1 MKTIVIIDDEFGL
14 ADVLSATLS
23 DSGFRVHVASNGVQ
37 GLAVVREHSP
47 DLVIL
52 DYMMPILDGPGVLH
66 AMQADE
72 RMANIPVLMMSSLPE
87 ATVRARCVG
96 FAAFLRKP
104 FAFEV
109 LLDAVE
115 QAVGPGAGPGIL

>member
-23 DSGFRVHVASNGVQ
+23 DSGFRVHVASNGAQ
-37 GLAVVREHSP
+37 GLDAVREQSP

-66 AMQADE
+66 AMKADE

-87 ATVRARCVG
+87 ATVRVRCMG
-96 FAAFLRKP
+96 FVAFLRKP

-109 LLDAVE
+109 LLEAVE
-115 QAVGPGAGPGIL
+115 KAVGPGAGSAV

>member
-1 MKTIVIIDDEFGL
+1 LKTIVIIDDEFGL

-37 GLAVVREHSP
+37 GLAAVREQSP

-52 DYMMPILDGPGVLH
+52 DYMMPILDGPGVLR
-66 AMQADE
+66 AMHADE
-72 RMANIPVLMMSSLPE
+72 RMAKIPVLLMSSLPE
-87 ATVRARCVG
+87 STVRARCAG
-96 FAAFLRKP
+96 FTAFLHKP

-115 QAVGPGAGPGIL
+115 KAVGPGAAPDRL

>member
-1 MKTIVIIDDEFGL
+1 
-14 ADVLSATLS
+14 
-23 DSGFRVHVASNGVQ
+23 VASNGVQ
-37 GLAVVREHSP
+37 GLAMVREQSP

-66 AMQADE
+66 AMQADD

-87 ATVRARCVG
+87 STVRARCVAIVG
-96 FAAFLRKP
+96 FLRKP
-104 FAFEV
+104 FPFEV

-115 QAVGPGAGPGIL
+115 KAVGPGATTDLL